1 MNVSESSSKRYRVKT
16 AGVIRGPFTPG
27 RIQQLLD
34 DGTIGPGDGACADG
48 EDWITVA
55 AVLGLPVVVHTARP
69 ASSATGVPPRF
80 GGGPPPNRRSVVKR
94 PPVARPAGGAVVP
107 VPRSTLGPSGPVP
120 AGLPGVGTTPKR
132 TPRALMA
139 MVGLSVVLAITFVVT
154 VRMFRGG
161 SAGLEDAVDV
171 AGSESVTSG
180 EAEEKYDNS
189 PVPPTMPKK
198 NRSSDDGGGTG
209 FQEWVRKPGDAAL
222 DRAKRVLSKAIPRA
236 GGGAGPKPAWP
247 VFLDIPG
254 PSDRD
259 LLRRGAVLRWPAG
272 VGPARDFEGI
282 REMAVVGDWSGQF
295 ARAGE
300 RLELRA
306 GPGAAAG
313 ENAVRFV
320 VPKTGRFADRLVV
333 VLDDDG
339 LSDMEYAE
347 RYSALCWQ
355 VLKITPKDGDDVFL
369 RPWSAERPTGV
380 VRELRVGASVMQVSV
395 LSADLGFGLPGD
407 WLDGEKLLPS
417 LYRWVKTDG
426 TPIVDFERG
435 QTARDFVAVAP
446 NGGGGFDKKN
456 DVPSVRVSTSLN
468 GDLEQVMFVWRG
480 ERDVAAA
487 GPGPAKLTAAD
498 STALKAIAD
507 RLSRKRNH
515 AKFFAGDGF
524 SGSNGP
530 QRAAF
535 RRHSEELLW
544 EDSLISDDLSLNAAA
559 AAALNFDP
567 KFRSSVKGMKDVLTR
582 EYGRQLIRLRERI
595 VQYLQKAGPGEK
607 RKNAGAV
614 DRPEKSYVTGRL
626 YYMLED
632 GGVPV
637 PLAVVEFVRPV
648 GASTPQAPT
657 ARTARTAQTADR
669 DRDVT
674 NSVGMTF
681 RLVRPGDFM
690 MGSHEAEFGRSTV
703 AREELQHPVTLTTAY
718 YLGTHEVRQKEF
730 QAVMGTNPSRQKAP
744 DHPVDHVSWSMAKR
758 FCDRLSRRVDEKA
771 AGRRYR
777 LPTEAEWEYACRAGT
792 RTAFSFGRRAMPDRA
807 AYSASEVDVPLS
819 TRPVGSYPANPWGF
833 YDMHGNVWEWCRDY
847 FASYRPGAA
856 TDPTGPVTGTH
867 HVLRGGS
874 ASVLGQHCRSAVRGE
889 AVSDGPDAS
898 GRGRFEVIGDFG
910 LRVVMETPRA
920 RPGSG
925 QRKRS
930 P

>member
-1 MNVSESSSKRYRVKT
+1 MNASESASKRYRVRT
-16 AGVIRGPFTPG
+16 AGVIRGPFSPG

-34 DGTIGPGDGACADG
+34 DGTIGPRDGACADG
-48 EDWITVA
+48 EDWTTVA
-55 AVLGLPVVVHTARP
+55 VVLGLSGGADTARGASPP
-69 ASSATGVPPRF
+69 ALPPRR
-80 GGGPPPNRRSVVKR
+80 GGGPPPSRPSVVKR
-94 PPVARPAGGAVVP
+94 PPVAKPAGVAVVP
-107 VPRSTLGPSGPVP
+107 APPAAFGPSGPVA
-120 AGLPGVGTTPKR
+120 AGLPAVVTTPKR

-139 MVGLSVVLAITFVVT
+139 IVGLSVVLAVTFVVA
-154 VRMFRGG
+154 VLIFRGG
-161 SAGLEDAVDV
+161 SAGPEDAAEV
-171 AGSESVTSG
+171 AGAATVTSG
-180 EAEEKYDNS
+180 EAEEKQEPS
-189 PVPPTMPKK
+189 RAPEMVPKK
-198 NRSSDDGGGTG
+198 NRSSDDGVGTG
-209 FQEWVRKPGDAAL
+209 FREWVG
-222 DRAKRVLSKAIPRA
+222 KRVSLAELRIKRDLSKAIPRA
-236 GGGAGPKPAWP
+236 GVGTGPEPVWP

-259 LLRRGAVLRWPAG
+259 LLRGGAVLRWPAG
-272 VGPARDFEGI
+272 VGPALDFEGI

-295 ARAGE
+295 ARGGE
-300 RLELRA
+300 SLELRA
-306 GPGAAAG
+306 GPGPAAG

-320 VPKTGRFADRLVV
+320 VPETGRFADRLVV

-339 LSDMEYAE
+339 LSDMAYAE
-347 RYSALCWQ
+347 AYSALCWQ
-355 VLKITPKDGDDVFL
+355 VLKITRKDGDDVFL

-380 VRELRVGASVMQVSV
+380 VRELRVGASVMQVAVS
-395 LSADLGFGLPGD
+395 SADLGFGLPDD
-407 WLDGEKLLPS
+407 WLDGAKLIPS
-417 LYRWVKTDG
+417 LYRWVKADG

-435 QTARDFVAVAP
+435 QTARDFVAVAT
-446 NGGGGFDKKN
+446 NGAADVDKNDKNN
-456 DVPSVRVSTSLN
+456 DVPSVHVSSVLN

-480 ERDVAAA
+480 ERDVASA

-498 STALKAIAD
+498 STALQAIAD

-544 EDSLISDDLSLNAAA
+544 EDSLISEDLSLNAAA

-567 KFRSSVKGMKDVLTR
+567 KFRSSVKGKKDVLTR
-582 EYGRQLIRLRERI
+582 EYSRQMIRLRQRI

-607 RKNAGAV
+607 PKDAGAV
-614 DRPEKSYVTGRL
+614 DRPAKSYVTGRL

-637 PLAVVEFVRPV
+637 PLVVVEFVRPA
-648 GASTPQAPT
+648 GASTPPTPT
-657 ARTARTAQTADR
+657 ARTANR
-669 DRDVT
+669 DRDVA

-681 RLVRPGDFM
+681 RLVRPGEFL
-690 MGSHEAEFGRSTV
+690 MGSHEVEAGRSTV

-718 YLGTHEVRQKEF
+718 YLGVHEVRQKEF
-730 QAVMGTNPSRQKAP
+730 QAVMGTNPSRQKVP
-744 DHPVDHVSWSMAKR
+744 DHPVDRVSWSMAKR

-792 RTAFSFGRRAMPDRA
+792 KTAFSFGHMAMPDQA
-807 AYSASEVDVPLS
+807 AYSVLEVDVPLA

-898 GRGRFEVIGDFG
+898 ARGRFEVIGDFG
-910 LRVVMETPRA
+910 LRVVMEMPRA
-920 RPGSG
+920 RPGSV
-925 QRKRS
+925 QRKRG